1 MGACRT
7 DLKLSVSPA
16 AAVPVRM
23 NMPEPITAPMPNAV
37 RLHGPRV
44 RRSFRSDGSMQNRF
58 EAQRLAGGGRPREDE
73 YAGTDHRADAERRQ
87 APRTQGA
94 PKLPI

>member
-1 MGACRT
+1 MIRSRIGACRT

-23 NMPEPITAPMPNAV
+23 NMPDPITAPMPNAV

-44 RRSFRSDGSMQNRF
+44 RRSFRSGSSAAAIRASMLFVRK
-58 EAQRLAGGGRPREDE
+58 RL
-73 YAGTDHRADAERRQ
+73 T
-87 APRTQGA
+87 
-94 PKLPI
+94 